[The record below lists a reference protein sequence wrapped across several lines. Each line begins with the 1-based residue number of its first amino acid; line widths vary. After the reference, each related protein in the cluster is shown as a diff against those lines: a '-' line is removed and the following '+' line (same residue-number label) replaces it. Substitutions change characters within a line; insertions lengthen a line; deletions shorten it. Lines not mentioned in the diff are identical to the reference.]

1 MDESGFQ
8 GEYASHQNK
17 GCIYHIWTFIVVM
30 FILWAICWF
39 AGNLG

>member
-1 MDESGFQ
+1 MEGHDTNRRYQED
-8 GEYASHQNK
+8 NK
-17 GCIYHIWTFIVVM
+17 GCLYHIWTFIVVM